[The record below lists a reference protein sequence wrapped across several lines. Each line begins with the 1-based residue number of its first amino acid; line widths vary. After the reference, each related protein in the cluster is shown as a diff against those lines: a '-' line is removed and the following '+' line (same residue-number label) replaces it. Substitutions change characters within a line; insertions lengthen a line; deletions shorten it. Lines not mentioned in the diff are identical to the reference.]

1 MHSSSLLFLSNLF
14 SSDMLIIIFVALLL
28 FGGEKLPE
36 IARGLG
42 KGIRDF
48 KDASEGV
55 KREINE
61 QINNFDKKAED
72 KKTEEAIAA
81 AQLAAQNP
89 TPAVV
94 TTEASTED
102 KTSAASKIRP
112 VENTIPIRENNY
124 TEATHHEA
132 ENNETAHTGVVAE
145 NHNDVP
151 HVSNGTPAT

>member
-1 MHSSSLLFLSNLF
+1 MHSSGLLFLSNLF

-89 TPAVV
+89 APAAVAA
-94 TTEASTED
+94 EPSTED
-102 KTSAASKIRP
+102 KISAASKIRP

-124 TEATHHEA
+124 PEVTQHEA
-132 ENNETAHTGVVAE
+132 ENHESARTEMIAE
-145 NHNDVP
+145 NHNNVA
-151 HVSNGTPAT
+151 HVSNETPAT